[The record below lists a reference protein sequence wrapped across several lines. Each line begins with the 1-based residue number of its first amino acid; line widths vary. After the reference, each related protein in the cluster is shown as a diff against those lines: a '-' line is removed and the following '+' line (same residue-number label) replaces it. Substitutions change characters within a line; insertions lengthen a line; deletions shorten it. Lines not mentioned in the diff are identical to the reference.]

1 MSVEVIVGVVYPSRS
16 AHATGRGWNAGR
28 PSCAYADAVLRF
40 ALPGFVAPFAF
51 ALGGASTA
59 PPALR
64 IPVDGPPQATT
75 SARANASCPPHTLP
89 DEGGCVHLPA
99 AGDEGEPDAVI
110 TPNAHHVRSGRW
122 EVYDDIPR
130 RPDRPAD
137 YDAYRY
143 PVPPGLA
150 GGHSVVSG
158 YDLDQPDQA
167 QRRGRTLHAVG
178 HGAVDL
184 PQARGTPA
192 HMVALEHQQGDADVL
207 YVGPLFGTTVVT
219 RQTVREGGHLRDY
232 VILFGHLDGVAPNVG
247 AGSVLKDGDVVGF
260 VGDTGSPE
268 LIHLHWEAR
277 RVRDGVDVLAKA
289 KLGGAGLLA
298 EDVSVVCDPRN
309 VLPLK

>member
-1 MSVEVIVGVVYPSRS
+1 MLRLALPAFCALVALGVGAAASPLPPR
-16 AHATGRGWNAGR
+16 
-28 PSCAYADAVLRF
+28 RF
-40 ALPGFVAPFAF
+40 AVVTHAA
-51 ALGGASTA
+51 ASSA
-59 PPALR
+59 SAG
-64 IPVDGPPQATT
+64 PVP
-75 SARANASCPPHTLP
+75 CPPKTLP
-89 DEGGCVHLPA
+89 DGEVCVRLPGPDD
-99 AGDEGEPDAVI
+99 GDLPEANI
-110 TPNAHHVRSGRW
+110 SPNGHHTRSGRW
-122 EVYDDIPR
+122 QAYEDIPR

-137 YDAYRY
+137 NDAYRY

-158 YDLDQPDQA
+158 YDLDQPDDT

-192 HMVALEHQQGDADVL
+192 HLVALEHQQGDADVL
-207 YVGPLFGTTVVT
+207 FVGALFGTTVIT

-232 VILFGHLDGVAPNVG
+232 VILFGHLDGVAPGVG
-247 AGSVLKDGDVVGF
+247 VGTVLKDGDVVGF

-277 RVRDGVDVLAKA
+277 RVRDGVDVVAKA
-289 KLGGAGLLA
+289 KLGGGALLA
-298 EDVSVVCDPRN
+298 EESSVVCDPRN